1 MIKVVHILPC
11 LNYGGTERS
20 VLNLCK
26 FSKTTESTVVS
37 LLQGQMEEEFQK
49 EGIPIFVLEN
59 IKNSYERY
67 RKALEVLKKADIIH
81 MNWLYF
87 DWCQLWLTQ
96 QMKVPYI
103 ITLRWRYRLPLL
115 DCVICCVAQNLR
127 AIQDERNRCV
137 VILNGVDLTR
147 FTHKQRAKKKT
158 DKIIMTSI
166 SRPDKCAPYFWLA
179 MKNVLEANPN
189 VELWIVGGKPWT
201 AKQIKSLGIRR
212 DIPDILAQT
221 DIFVYTPYPAVGAF
235 DNVVL
240 EAMAMGVP
248 CVVSDVECVN
258 EAVTHGKE
266 GLLLPYGD
274 QETLVGAL
282 NSLIEN
288 EEYRIQLG
296 QNALEKAKKFDIAN
310 VVQKYHELYSSIIN
324 LK

>member
-1 MIKVVHILPC
+1 MIKVMHILPS

-26 FSKTTESTVVS
+26 FSKTIESMVVS

-49 EGIPIFVLEN
+49 EGISIFVLEN

-96 QMKVPYI
+96 QAKVPYM
-103 ITLRWRYRLPLL
+103 ITLHWPSRLPVL
-115 DCVICCVAQNLR
+115 DCLISTGSESVRC
-127 AIQDERNRCV
+127 IQDEINKCI
-137 VILNGVDLTR
+137 VIRNGVDLTR
-147 FTHKQRAKKKT
+147 FTHKQKAKKKT

-166 SRPDKCAPYFWLA
+166 SRPDKCAPYFWYA
-179 MKNVLEANPN
+179 MKDVLEANPN

-221 DIFVYTPYPAVGAF
+221 DIFAYTPYPGIGTF
-235 DNVVL
+235 DLVVL

-266 GLLLPYGD
+266 GLLVPYGD

-288 EEYRIQLG
+288 EEYRTQLG